1 MKKFNQI
8 PIGLKNL
15 FLDKSEKIKLS
26 IGQVF
31 CDFDEKPKGI
41 LLIKKGESRIIYKDK
56 NSDLFTIDK
65 FKVGSI
71 VGADQILCGAKGVA
85 IKSSSELEADFIQK
99 DYFVDYV
106 KNNLEEARI
115 FANLSKYEYLKILI
129 KLENQLKIT
138 NKDLIENLKN
148 FQVNNNIKVKLFNPG
163 EHNLKNIS
171 KRFFIS
177 SNNVKFHNEGDF
189 INKGVDFEVIGD
201 LPARLIEI
209 DKLDILSSKKLSSF
223 RNGR

>member
-1 MKKFNQI
+1 M
-8 PIGLKNL
+8 
-15 FLDKSEKIKLS
+15 LS
-26 IGQVF
+26 FILSTVSI
-31 CDFDEKPKGI
+31 EISIKGI
-41 LLIKKGESRIIYKDK
+41 LLIKKGESRIIHKDK

-71 VGADQILCGAKGVA
+71 VGADQILCGTKGVA

-106 KNNLEEARI
+106 KNNLQEARI

-148 FQVNNNIKVKLFNPG
+148 LDENKHILDKDIKIKIP
-163 EHNLKNIS
+163 KT
-171 KRFFIS
+171 FFKQI
-177 SNNVKFHNEGDF
+177 
-189 INKGVDFEVIGD
+189 
-201 LPARLIEI
+201 
-209 DKLDILSSKKLSSF
+209 
-223 RNGR
+223 